1 MILWIALALSVGTI
15 LGFMLCAILAVA
27 SNADDRMGVKDEDQ

>member
-15 LGFMLCAILAVA
+15 LGFMLCAMLVVA
-27 SNADDRMGVKDEDQ
+27 SDADDRMLMEDNDE

>member
-15 LGFMLCAILAVA
+15 LGFMLCAILSVA
-27 SNADDRMGVKDEDQ
+27 SNTDDRTGWEDKDQ

>member
-27 SNADDRMGVKDEDQ
+27 SNADDRMGWEDEDQ

>member
-15 LGFMLCAILAVA
+15 LGFMLCSILVVA
-27 SNADDRMGVKDEDQ
+27 SNADDRMGLEDEDR